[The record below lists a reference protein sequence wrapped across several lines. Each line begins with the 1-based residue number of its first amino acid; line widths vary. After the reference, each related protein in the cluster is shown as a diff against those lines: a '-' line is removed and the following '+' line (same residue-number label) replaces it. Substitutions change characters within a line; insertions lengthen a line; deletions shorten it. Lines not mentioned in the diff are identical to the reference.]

1 LITGLIKIMNEI
13 KGSKWY
19 VYKATL
25 VAAVGGLLFGYD
37 TAVVAGAIGFIQKR
51 YDLSAAMVGWIASCA
66 LVGCMVGAM
75 FAGKLSD
82 KIGRKK
88 VLILSGILFGISSA
102 GIALPM
108 DLDWFVVFRLI
119 GGLGIGIASMLAP
132 MYISE
137 IAPAEIRGRL
147 VSINQL
153 GIVSGILL
161 IYFVNATIAG
171 WYDEAWNI
179 STGWRW
185 MFGSGLFPSV
195 FFLLL
200 LFFVPE
206 SPRWLAQKERYD
218 EAKLILTK
226 VNGSAKADEELA
238 EIKEAL
244 NIEKSSFSDILK
256 PGIRKALLIGVILC
270 IFSQVTGI
278 NAIMYYAPEIFKSTG
293 DASGSALMQ
302 TVLVG
307 IINVLFTLVAIKYV
321 DKWGRRTLLLIG
333 CAGMAVCLSIVGS
346 AFYFGFAQGYLV
358 LVAILAY
365 ISFFAISLGPLA
377 FVVIAEIFSN
387 RNRGMAMSVCIFF
400 LWGSVYIVS
409 QSFPMLLASIGSAF
423 TFWVYML
430 MSVFAFLFVYK
441 LIPETKGKSLEEI
454 ERYWLPV
461 SEKQSLQ
468 LQTKE
473 LI

>member
-1 LITGLIKIMNEI
+1 MNNA
-13 KGSKWY
+13 GSNWY
-19 VYKATL
+19 VYKATAT
-25 VAAVGGLLFGYD
+25 AAVGGLLFGYD
-37 TAVVAGAIGFIQKR
+37 TAVVAGAIGFIQKK
-51 YDLSAAMVGWIASCA
+51 YGLSSAMVGWAASCA
-66 LVGCMVGAM
+66 LIGCIAGAM

-82 KIGRKK
+82 RIGRKK
-88 VLILSGILFGISSA
+88 VLILSAILFAVSSV
-102 GIALPM
+102 GIAIPLN
-108 DLDWFVVFRLI
+108 LDWFVFFRII

-137 IAPAEIRGRL
+137 IAPAKIRGQL

-171 WYDEAWNI
+171 WHDEAWNVT
-179 STGWRW
+179 TGWRW
-185 MFGSGLFPSV
+185 MFGSGLFPSIV
-195 FFLLL
+195 FLIL

-206 SPRWLAQKERYD
+206 SPRWLAQKERWD
-218 EAKLILTK
+218 DAELILSK
-226 VNGSAKADEELA
+226 INGPQKAKSELD
-238 EIKEAL
+238 EIKAAL

-256 PGIRKALLIGVILC
+256 PGIRKALFIGIILC

-307 IINVLFTLVAIKYV
+307 VINVLFTLVAIKYV
-321 DKWGRRTLLLIG
+321 DKWGRRTLLLLG
-333 CAGMAVCLSIVGS
+333 AGGMAVCLAIVGS

-358 LVAILAY
+358 LIAILAY
-365 ISFFAISLGPLA
+365 IAFFAISLGPLT
-377 FVVIAEIFSN
+377 FVVISEIFSN

-400 LWGSVYIVS
+400 LWAAVYLVS
-409 QSFPMLLASIGSAF
+409 QTFPMLLASIGSAY
-423 TFWVYML
+423 TFWIYMV
-430 MSVFAFLFVYK
+430 MAIGAFVFVLK
-441 LIPETKGKSLEEI
+441 MIPETKGKSLEEI
-454 ERYWLPV
+454 ELYWLPPANDKKAV
-461 SEKQSLQ
+461 PLH
-468 LQTKE
+468 TKE

>member
-1 LITGLIKIMNEI
+1 MNSTI
-13 KGSKWY
+13 NKWY
-19 VYKATL
+19 VYKATV

-51 YDLSAAMVGWIASCA
+51 YDLSATMVGWIASCA
-66 LVGCMVGAM
+66 LIGCVAGAM

-82 KIGRKK
+82 RIGRKK
-88 VLILSGILFGISSA
+88 VLVLSAMLFAVSSA
-102 GIALPM
+102 GIAFPL
-108 DLDWFVVFRLI
+108 DLNWFVFFRLI

-132 MYISE
+132 MYIAE
-137 IAPAEIRGRL
+137 IAPAGIRGRL

-185 MFGSGLFPSV
+185 MFGSGLFPSAI
-195 FFLLL
+195 FLLL

-206 SPRWLAQKERYD
+206 SPRWLAQQQRWD

-226 VNGSAKADEELA
+226 INGSVKAENELA
-238 EIKEAL
+238 EIKDAL
-244 NIEKSSFSDILK
+244 NTETSSFADILK
-256 PGIRKALLIGVILC
+256 PGVRKALMIGVILC

-293 DASGSALMQ
+293 DGTGSSLMQ

-321 DKWGRRTLLLIG
+321 DSWGRRTLLLVG
-333 CAGMAVCLSIVGS
+333 CAGMALCLAIVGG
-346 AFYFGFAQGYLV
+346 AFYFDLAKGYLV

-365 ISFFAISLGPLA
+365 IAFFAISLGPLA

-387 RNRGMAMSVCIFF
+387 RNRGVAMSVCIFF
-400 LWGSVYIVS
+400 LWASVYAVS
-409 QSFPMLLASIGSAF
+409 QSFPMLLDSIGSAY
-423 TFWVYML
+423 TFWIYMI
-430 MSVFAFLFVYK
+430 MAVFAFIFVYR

-454 ERYWLPV
+454 ERYWMP
-461 SEKQSLQ
+461 
-468 LQTKE
+468 KE
-473 LI
+473 ITSVNILK

>member
-1 LITGLIKIMNEI
+1 MNSAT
-13 KGSKWY
+13 GSKWY
-19 VYKATL
+19 VYKATV

-66 LVGCMVGAM
+66 LIGCMAGAM

-82 KIGRKK
+82 TIGRKK
-88 VLILSGILFGISSA
+88 VLILSAILFGVSSA
-102 GIALPM
+102 GIAMPM
-108 DLDWFVVFRLI
+108 DLNWFVVFRLI

-137 IAPAEIRGRL
+137 IAPADIRGRL

-171 WYDEAWNI
+171 WYNEAWNI

-206 SPRWLAQKERYD
+206 SPRWLAQKNRFD

-226 VNGSAKADEELA
+226 VNGSAKAEHELA

-244 NIEKSSFSDILK
+244 NVEKSSFIDLLR
-256 PGIRKALLIGVILC
+256 PGVRKALLIGIILC

-307 IINVLFTLVAIKYV
+307 VINVLFTLVAIKYV
-321 DKWGRRTLLLIG
+321 DRWGRRILLLIG
-333 CAGMAVCLSIVGS
+333 CAGMAVCLAIVG
-346 AFYFGFAQGYLV
+346 G
-358 LVAILAY
+358 
-365 ISFFAISLGPLA
+365 
-377 FVVIAEIFSN
+377 
-387 RNRGMAMSVCIFF
+387 
-400 LWGSVYIVS
+400 
-409 QSFPMLLASIGSAF
+409 
-423 TFWVYML
+423 
-430 MSVFAFLFVYK
+430 
-441 LIPETKGKSLEEI
+441 
-454 ERYWLPV
+454 
-461 SEKQSLQ
+461 
-468 LQTKE
+468 
-473 LI
+473 

>member
-1 LITGLIKIMNEI
+1 MSNAVN
-13 KGSKWY
+13 KWY
-19 VYKATL
+19 VYKATI

-37 TAVVAGAIGFIQKR
+37 TAVVAGAIGFIQKK
-51 YDLSAAMVGWIASCA
+51 YDLSSAMVGWVASCA
-66 LVGCMVGAM
+66 LIGCIVGAM

-82 KIGRKK
+82 KVGRKK
-88 VLILSGILFGISSA
+88 VLVLSAILFAVSSI
-102 GIALPM
+102 GIAIPM
-108 DLDWFVVFRLI
+108 SLNWFVFFRLI

-137 IAPAEIRGRL
+137 IAPAKIRGQL

-161 IYFVNATIAG
+161 IYFINYSIAG
-171 WYDEAWNI
+171 WHDEAWNI

-185 MFGSGLFPSV
+185 MFGSGIIPSMI
-195 FFLLL
+195 FLIL

-206 SPRWLAQKERYD
+206 SPRWLALKERWS
-218 EAKLILTK
+218 EAENILSK
-226 VNGSAKADEELA
+226 INGAKKAQAELK
-238 EIKEAL
+238 EIKAAL
-244 NIEKSSFSDILK
+244 NIEKTSFGDLLI
-256 PGIRKALLIGVILC
+256 PGIRKALIIGVLLC

-307 IINVLFTLVAIKYV
+307 VINLIFTFIAIKYV
-321 DKWGRRTLLLIG
+321 DKWGRRTLLLLG
-333 CAGMAVCLSIVGS
+333 AGGMAVCLAVVGS
-346 AFYFGFAQGYLV
+346 AFYFGLAQGYLV
-358 LVAILAY
+358 LIAILAY

-377 FVVIAEIFSN
+377 FVVISEIFSN
-387 RNRGMAMSVCIFF
+387 RNRGMAMSVCVFF
-400 LWGSVYIVS
+400 LWVSVYVVS
-409 QSFPMLLASIGSAF
+409 QTFPMLLNSIGSAF
-423 TFWVYML
+423 TFWIYMV
-430 MSVFAFLFVYK
+430 MSICAFVFVLK

-454 ERYWLPV
+454 ELYWLPPGTDRKIV
-461 SEKQSLQ
+461 RLH
-468 LQTKE
+468 TKD